1 MGVSKKDDRF
11 CGSLNDGVGEE
22 CDGDLSEWIEMITSV
37 RAALGIG

>member
-11 CGSLNDGVGEE
+11 CGSLNDGVGER
-22 CDGDLSEWIEMITSV
+22 CNWDLGEWIDVITSV